1 MTRTL
6 GQATGGHLEDNVR
19 RACEYYLDRRIARLD
34 KVSTPIVQVGR
45 MGPDHTFKAR
55 YAADAHVDFIG
66 VWLEAA
72 PAALQGKAIGIE
84 CKATLKANLPLSR
97 IEPQQRAWL
106 DDIHFA
112 YVLVHFVAMGTTR
125 LVPWH
130 TLPAGAT
137 RITVLDG
144 WACSAALA
152 LEPQLR
158 QLERS

>member
-6 GQATGGHLEDNVR
+6 GQATGGHLEAQVR
-19 RACEYYLDRRIARLD
+19 LACEYYLTRRIARLD
-34 KVSTPIVQVGR
+34 KVSTPIAQVGR
-45 MGPDHTFKAR
+45 VGADGRFQAC

-72 PAALQGKAIGIE
+72 PAAFQGKATLQ
-84 CKATLKANLPLSR
+84 ATLPLSR

-106 DDIHFA
+106 DDVHFA
-112 YVLVHFVAMGTTR
+112 FVLVHFVAMGTTR

-130 TLPAGAT
+130 TLPAGAS

-152 LEPQLR
+152 LEPQLKAVGAR
-158 QLERS
+158 